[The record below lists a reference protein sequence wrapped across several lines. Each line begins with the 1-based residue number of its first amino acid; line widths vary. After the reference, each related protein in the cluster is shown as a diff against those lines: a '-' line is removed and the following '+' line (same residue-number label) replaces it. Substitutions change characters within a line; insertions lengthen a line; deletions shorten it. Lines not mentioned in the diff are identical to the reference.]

1 MLKVVYITC
10 VREVRNPHSQYVCVG
25 HKQLIWGSA
34 ASLTRLPYV
43 CANIDSVGYP
53 IFLFRIFKCEFVI
66 IVIFVFFNHLL
77 WHFGRPI
84 DMHLDHLWHPVIILL
99 HLDIT

>member
-10 VREVRNPHSQYVCVG
+10 VREVRNSHCQYVCVS
-25 HKQLIWGSA
+25 HKQLIRGTA
-34 ASLTRLPYV
+34 ASLTCLPYV

-53 IFLFRIFKCEFVI
+53 IFLFRIFKCELVI

-84 DMHLDHLWHPVIILL
+84 DMHLDHLRHPVIILL